1 VPAPISTELI
11 EAVAARTAACDFKIW
26 GFGEGPALL
35 GLLKA
40 GERLDQPAFIE
51 QVAEHVI
58 PSLNRDPDP
67 TDHLIPV
74 EVLVKLRQL
83 RPALNTSRAITHFAN
98 AVLSAARPAPGEPP
112 VHRRDLDALR
122 TTLWVDCLHTDIPG
136 LTLAGYPAESVRL
149 AEECCSVLQD
159 SSNLFSHGYD
169 VASHEANGIHWGRGQ
184 GWALHGL
191 CAAVSDIH
199 LRNRL
204 SALLDA
210 LTQHEHA
217 GSWHT
222 IIDDPASPI
231 EHSVSALVASGI
243 FRLANDG
250 RTSPDLIAMA
260 RRCLVAATHALDA
273 CAGLPVSGATPV
285 GNRENYMSTPSGIFP
300 WGQGPLLLALLE
312 GEHAL

>member
-1 VPAPISTELI
+1 VPPQISNELI

-40 GERLDQPAFIE
+40 SERLNQLAFVE
-51 QVAEHVI
+51 QVAEHVSQ
-58 PSLNRDPDP
+58 SLNRDPDP

-83 RPALNTSRAITHFAN
+83 RPALNTSRAITQFAN
-98 AVLSAARPAPGEPP
+98 AVLSAARPARGEPA
-112 VHRRDLDALR
+112 VHRRDLDVLG
-122 TTLWVDCLHTDIPG
+122 TTVWVDCLHTDVPG

-149 AEECCSVLQD
+149 AEEACSVLQD
-159 SSNLFSHGYD
+159 SSNLFNHGYD
-169 VASHEANGIHWGRGQ
+169 VARHESNGIHWGRGQ

-191 CAAVSDIH
+191 GAAVSSSR

-210 LTQHEHA
+210 LARHEHA

-222 IIDDPASPI
+222 IIDDLASPI
-231 EHSVSALVASGI
+231 EHSVSALVASSI

-250 RTSPDLIAMA
+250 RASPDLIAMG
-260 RRCLVAATHALDA
+260 RRSLAAAMHALDA
-273 CAGLPVSGATPV
+273 SGGLPVSGATPV
-285 GNRENYMSTPSGIFP
+285 GDRENYIGQPTGIFP